1 MGRRAQRCTAATLDA
16 RVSRLCD
23 GRRRCAPRVPASTL
37 RRARFAGRA
46 SPLCL
51 NPSPGSATIA
61 PMSPSRTE
69 LLAAVCAAPDDDAP
83 RLAYAAFC
91 DEHEP
96 PRAELIRQQIGRAL
110 EERRRRKM
118 FSEPNTRELE
128 LLAAHGEA
136 WTRDLQTYVVPD
148 ATMPLGCALERG
160 FVEHARV
167 TLANVMS
174 LGARLYALA
183 PIRHLD
189 VVCPRGALADDRD
202 ARRVLRADGLEHLRS
217 LSLAGLGIGDEGARE
232 LAGCASLAH
241 VRWID
246 LSRNAIGRAGV
257 EALARSALMAD
268 KLFVLDGNPCDPIER
283 PSFDW
288 DGSVADVTSP
298 GFPSEIEAAVGH
310 RVAWLRHSWAR
321 AGQKPDRFHA

>member
-1 MGRRAQRCTAATLDA
+1 LNLSPDADTL
-16 RVSRLCD
+16 
-23 GRRRCAPRVPASTL
+23 ASM
-37 RRARFAGRA
+37 
-46 SPLCL
+46 C
-51 NPSPGSATIA
+51 
-61 PMSPSRTE
+61 PSRAE

-91 DEHEP
+91 DAHEP
-96 PRAELIRQQIGRAL
+96 PRAELIRQQIGRVL
-110 EERRRRKM
+110 DERARRKM
-118 FSEPNTRELE
+118 SSEPNARELA
-128 LLAAHGEA
+128 LLAAHGRA
-136 WTRDLQTYVVPD
+136 WTRDLQPYVVPD
-148 ATMPLGCALERG
+148 AALPLGCAFERG

-167 TLANVMS
+167 TLDDVMR
-174 LGARLYALA
+174 LGTRLYALT

-189 VVCPRGALADDRD
+189 LVCPRGTPADEV
-202 ARRVLRADGLEHLRS
+202 RRAFGAPGLERLRS
-217 LSLAGLGIGDEGARE
+217 LSLAGLGIGDEGARA
-232 LAGCASLAH
+232 LAGCAALAH

-310 RVAWLRHSWAR
+310 RVAWLRYPWTR